1 LVGKIFS
8 APDGETLDPTSVP
21 EMDGGFF
28 VGIPTLWSLPMVKF
42 RLPKSGGGIGAH
54 YDYSPI
60 IPSKGKEIL
69 DWVRTAKK
77 ICEADNF
84 DLFCDFFMHERHGKI
99 GLLSGG

>member
-1 LVGKIFS
+1 
-8 APDGETLDPTSVP
+8 
-21 EMDGGFF
+21 
-28 VGIPTLWSLPMVKF
+28 MVKF

-69 DWVRTAKK
+69 SWVKTAKK

-84 DLFCDFFMHERHGKI
+84 DLFCDFFMHERHGKS
-99 GLLSGG
+99 LLSNDGGRHILMLMYVYSHQRQHVYL